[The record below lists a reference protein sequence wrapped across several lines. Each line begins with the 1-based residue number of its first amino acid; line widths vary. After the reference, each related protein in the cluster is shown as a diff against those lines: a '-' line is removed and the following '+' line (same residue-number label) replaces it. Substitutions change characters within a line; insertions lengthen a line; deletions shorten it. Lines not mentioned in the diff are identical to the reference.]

1 MVGPSH
7 GRSAPNRFPID
18 SDTIAEVV
26 FLLVVFYL
34 ILGPLG
40 GFVLSSYATVSGL
53 FAKGASSVES
63 TRNLAE
69 QLLQASARIKSL
81 ESRVADQQLELTK
94 LHQEAGD
101 TQKLRALLGLKQK
114 LNRKTLGADVVAREP
129 DNWFSQVTVDKGFL
143 DGVRTGSAVVT
154 NEGVVG
160 QIVKAGDHASVVRL
174 LTDPDQK
181 VGVLIARTNVP
192 GVLSGHKKNPPS
204 IDFVPVGTA
213 VDVGDK
219 VTCLGNGGIFPIG
232 HPVGTVSLVRR
243 DTNGTTLTIEVKPSD
258 SLYDLTHVLIVPPI
272 EQY

>member
-1 MVGPSH
+1 ME
-7 GRSAPNRFPID
+7 GRGRIAPNRFPID

-26 FLLVVFYL
+26 FVLVVFYL

-40 GFVLSSYATVSGL
+40 GFVMSSYATVSGL
-53 FAKGASSVES
+53 FAKGANSVES
-63 TRNLAE
+63 TRNLTM
-69 QLLQASARIKSL
+69 QLLQASDRIKTL

-94 LHQEAGD
+94 LHQETGD
-101 TQKLRALLGLKQK
+101 TNKLRSLLGLKQK

-129 DNWFSQVTVDKGFL
+129 DNWFSQVTIDKGFR

-154 NEGVVG
+154 NEGLVG
-160 QIVKAGDHASVVRL
+160 QIVSAGDHASVVRL
-174 LTDPDQK
+174 MTDPDQK

-192 GVLSGHKKNPPS
+192 GVLSGRKKNPPS

-219 VTCLGNGGIFPIG
+219 VTCLGNGGVFPVG
-232 HPVGTVSLVRR
+232 HPVGVVSLVRR